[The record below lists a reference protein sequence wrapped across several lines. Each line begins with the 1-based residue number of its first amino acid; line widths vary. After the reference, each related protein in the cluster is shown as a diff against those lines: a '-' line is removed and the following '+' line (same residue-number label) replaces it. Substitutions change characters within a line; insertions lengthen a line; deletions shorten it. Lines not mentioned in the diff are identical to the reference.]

1 MELTNLNKEEK
12 WNAIFERCYQDEAF
26 KQEFMSNPVEV
37 LQRYSEEPIDT
48 RGYKVV
54 VTDQSDP
61 SVININIPINEEDLQ
76 LTEEQLE
83 HVAGGSNICVSLSF
97 FF

>member
-1 MELTNLNKEEK
+1 MELTNLSKDEK
-12 WNAIFERCYQDEAF
+12 WNAIFEKCYADAAF

-37 LQRYSEEPIDT
+37 LQRYSETPIDT

-83 HVAGGSNICVSLSF
+83 HVAGGSNFCISVSF